1 MNAGRFYGTAKL
13 DMIGR
18 NDKVDKLFLRLTV
31 SNFGAPSYQCV
42 KYLAELLSKL
52 SNIEYTLQSSR
63 EFMEHI
69 KTKAVHR
76 EYHLIFFDGISLF
89 TNVSLDA
96 TIDIVLKRSDD
107 NKEVNRTIDKRE
119 MKELIK
125 LCTTDVHFYFD
136 VVIYVQKHGVA
147 IG

>member
-1 MNAGRFYGTAKL
+1 MNAGRFYGTEKL

-31 SNFGAPSYQCV
+31 SNFGAPSYQRV

-76 EYHLIFFDGISLF
+76 
-89 TNVSLDA
+89 N
-96 TIDIVLKRSDD
+96 TI
-107 NKEVNRTIDKRE
+107 
-119 MKELIK
+119 
-125 LCTTDVHFYFD
+125 
-136 VVIYVQKHGVA
+136 
-147 IG
+147 